1 MPEGHVVHRQARAL
15 TEMFA
20 GKQVAAESPQGRFS
34 AGAARI
40 DGTVAGTAQAV
51 GKHLFMPFDG
61 ESLWL
66 HVHLGLYGRWHFG
79 TPRGIPPTATSR
91 LRLAAGDQLADLRG
105 AAACGALSPVEAD
118 LVLERLGPDPIRK
131 DPGDRKRFI
140 DAVRRRRAPVGQL
153 VMDQSV
159 VAGPGNIYR
168 AECLFRVGI
177 HPYRPGSKVSAARL
191 GLLWDD
197 LAAAMADGLRDGAII
212 TVPPELAPA
221 EPMDG
226 DEEASRFAVYHR
238 TGRPCLRCGAPVRE
252 AIMQARRLFW
262 CGTCQR

>member
-1 MPEGHVVHRQARAL
+1 
-15 TEMFA
+15 MFA
-20 GKQVAAESPQGRFS
+20 GQPVAAESPQGRFS

-40 DGTVAGTAQAV
+40 DGTVAGAAQAV

-79 TPRGIPPTATSR
+79 APEDIPPTATSR
-91 LRLAAGDQLADLRG
+91 VRLAAGDWLADLRG
-105 AAACGALSPVEAD
+105 AAACEALTPGEAD
-118 LVLERLGPDPIRK
+118 MVLARLGPDPLRN
-131 DPGDRKRFI
+131 DPGDRERFI
-140 DAVRRRRAPVGQL
+140 ASVRGRRAPVGQL

-159 VAGPGNIYR
+159 AAGPGNIYR

-197 LAAAMADGLRDGAII
+197 LVAAMADGLRDGAII
-212 TVPPELAPA
+212 TVPPA
-221 EPMDG
+221 EPIDG

-262 CGTCQR
+262 CGSCQR